1 MICYEMFSSILGWSW
16 QLYVALEF
24 CSVLHITYYTVVP
37 QQLYCIVL
45 WVLLGCSTHQDSI
58 PHSDT
63 LIASSLQANKYYW
76 WFEGRKLSFWIR
88 ITITNTNPIFNLI
101 LQSCVWCQNQWLLT
115 EFGTIVTNSLSY
127 GHIKASST
135 KTQFISN
142 SKTLSHDTFCL
153 QKEISLTTPLSKFP
167 FSSLSETVSA
177 SLLDLSK

>member
-1 MICYEMFSSILGWSW
+1 MWRHPWHDSPTCQQRRWMKSLACGESRVQGMICYEMFSSILGWSC

-24 CSVLHITYYTVVP
+24 CSVLHITYYPVVP

-45 WVLLGCSTHQDSI
+45 WVLLGSSTHQDSI

-115 EFGTIVTNSLSY
+115 EFWDQLR
-127 GHIKASST
+127 
-135 KTQFISN
+135 
-142 SKTLSHDTFCL
+142 TLSVMVT
-153 QKEISLTTPLSKFP
+153 
-167 FSSLSETVSA
+167 
-177 SLLDLSK
+177 